1 MIVKKVGTSKTGA
14 PKSKASNVRAL
25 IDYIAG
31 GAAGGDGEKVEHQG
45 AVNLLN
51 IDHDGQV
58 QEMID
63 LAEVAR
69 RSPQPVQ
76 HWIMSWREGEQPTR
90 AQADEAVGMFLAEMG
105 LGEHQAVY
113 ALHRD
118 THNCHVH
125 VAINRVHPT
134 TEKVVTVNNGFDL
147 EIAHRAV
154 ARIEQRQ
161 GWEREARGLYAVDL
175 DGGAERLKPRD
186 QRERR
191 PSGRAQDLEE
201 RTGQRSAQ
209 RIAIEEAGPII
220 RQAQSW
226 RELNAALA
234 AQGMRYERKGSGA
247 LLWIGEQPVKAS
259 AVGRDCSM
267 AALRNRLGE
276 FEPAPSTP
284 ARVPAS
290 SRAIDPSAPTLPVY
304 LDARR
309 KHYED
314 RAARRAGA
322 AGEQRKE
329 WRELVDRH
337 RNERADIL
345 RGSWRGKG
353 DLLNATRS
361 VLAARQAREKAAL
374 RERQQ
379 LERAALHRDAGPF
392 PGYEDWLARRDRDQA
407 DRWRNRERQPA
418 TIDGATFEQPTVR
431 DIRAFTA
438 VLDGRKVHYH
448 LARSRRPSFTD
459 HGKTIA
465 IYDSR
470 TRESVL
476 AALQLSAQKWGTI
489 SVRGNR
495 EFMRTCVGLAAE
507 HGFKIANPELQ
518 EALAAERQRYRPQA
532 RPGPHT
538 LGVGSHPQPLTLA
551 SIYERHVN
559 EIRREQPDA
568 RRIDASRLDA
578 EVAVRMAVT
587 GHSREQI
594 AKAII
599 DGARASRPHEDR
611 DWQSYAGRAVQR
623 AFSAP
628 GEEAQLRLERL
639 RDALLR
645 LEGRQEER
653 QLLRGLGGPSRGR

>member
-1 MIVKKVGTSKTGA
+1 VIVKKVSTSKTAA

-31 GAAGGDGEKVEHQG
+31 VAEGGDGAKVEHRG

-58 QEMID
+58 EEIID

-69 RSPQPVQ
+69 RCPQPVQ
-76 HWIMSWREGEQPTR
+76 HWIVSWREGEQPTR
-90 AQADEAVGMFLAEMG
+90 KQADEAVGMFLAEMG
-105 LGEHQAVY
+105 LADHQAVY

-125 VAINRVHPT
+125 VAVNRVHPS

-147 EIAHRAV
+147 EVAHRAI

-161 GWEREARGLYAVDL
+161 GWEREARGLYVVDS
-175 DGGAERLKPRD
+175 DGRAERLRPRD
-186 QRERR
+186 QSERR

-209 RIAIEEAGPII
+209 RIAIDDAAPLI
-220 RQAQSW
+220 RQARSW
-226 RELNAALA
+226 RELHAALA
-234 AQGMRYERKGSGA
+234 AQGMRYEKKGSGA
-247 LLWIGEQPVKAS
+247 LLWVGEQPVKAS

-267 AALRNRLGE
+267 APLRKRLGE
-276 FEPAPSTP
+276 FEPAPPTLV
-284 ARVPAS
+284 RVPGPW
-290 SRAIDPSAPTLPVY
+290 RAIDPSPPTLPVY
-304 LDARR
+304 LNERR
-309 KHYED
+309 KHYQD
-314 RAARRAGA
+314 RDARRARA
-322 AGEQRKE
+322 TGEQRKK
-329 WRELVDRH
+329 WREMVDRH

-345 RGSWRGKG
+345 RGSWHGKR

-361 VLAARQAREKAAL
+361 VLAARQAQEKAAL

-379 LERAALHRDAGPF
+379 RERAALRREMGPF
-392 PGYEDWLARRDRDQA
+392 PSYEDWLARRDRDQA
-407 DRWRNRERQPA
+407 DGWRHRERRPA
-418 TIDGATFEQPTVR
+418 TIEGATFEPPTVR
-431 DIRAFTA
+431 DIRAFGA
-438 VLDGRKVHYH
+438 VLDGAKVNYH
-448 LARSRRPSFTD
+448 RAGSRRPSFTD
-459 HGKTIA
+459 HGKTID

-470 TRESVL
+470 SRESVL

-489 SVRGNR
+489 SVHGNR
-495 EFMRTCVGLAAE
+495 EFMRTCVELAAE

-518 EALAAERQRYRPQA
+518 EAIAAERQRRRPHDRPMA
-532 RPGPHT
+532 RMPR
-538 LGVGSHPQPLTLA
+538 VGSPAESLTLA
-551 SIYERHVN
+551 SIYERHVT

-568 RRIDASRLDA
+568 RRMDASRLDA

-594 AKAII
+594 ATAIF

-611 DWQSYAGRAVQR
+611 DWQAYARRAVQR

-628 GEEAQLRLERL
+628 GEQARARLELL
-639 RDALLR
+639 RDKLLR
-645 LEGRQEER
+645 VEGRQDER
-653 QLLRGLGGPSRGR
+653 QLLPGLRGPARGL

>member
-1 MIVKKVGTSKTGA
+1 VIVKKVSTSKTAA

-31 GAAGGDGEKVEHQG
+31 VAAGGDGAKVEHRG

-69 RSPQPVQ
+69 RCPQPVQ
-76 HWIMSWREGEQPTR
+76 HWIVSWREGEQPTR
-90 AQADEAVGMFLAEMG
+90 KQADEAVGMFLAEMG
-105 LGEHQAVY
+105 LTDHQAVY
-113 ALHRD
+113 VLHRD

-125 VAINRVHPT
+125 VAVNRVHPS

-147 EIAHRAV
+147 EVAHRAI
-154 ARIEQRQ
+154 ARIEKRE
-161 GWEREARGLYAVDL
+161 GWEREARGLYAVDS
-175 DGGAERLKPRD
+175 DGRAERLRPRD
-186 QRERR
+186 QCERR

-209 RIAIEEAGPII
+209 RIALDVAAPII
-220 RQAQSW
+220 RQARSW
-226 RELNAALA
+226 RELHAALA
-234 AQGMRYERKGSGA
+234 AQGMRYEKKGSGA

-267 AALRNRLGE
+267 AALRKRLGD
-276 FEPAPSTP
+276 FEAAPPTLV
-284 ARVPAS
+284 RVRAP

-304 LDARR
+304 LDERR
-309 KHYED
+309 KHYQD
-314 RAARRAGA
+314 REARRARA
-322 AGEQRKE
+322 AGEQREK
-329 WRELVDRH
+329 WREMVDRH
-337 RNERADIL
+337 RNERDDIL
-345 RGSWRGKG
+345 RGSWHGKR

-361 VLAARQAREKAAL
+361 VLAARQAQEKAAL

-379 LERAALHRDAGPF
+379 REQAALRREMGPF
-392 PGYEDWLARRDRDQA
+392 PSYEDWLARRDRGLA
-407 DRWRNRERQPA
+407 DRWRHRERRPA
-418 TIDGATFEQPTVR
+418 TIEGATFEPPTVR
-431 DIRAFTA
+431 DIRAFGA
-438 VLDGRKVHYH
+438 VLEGAKVHYH
-448 LARSRRPSFTD
+448 RAGSRRPSFTD
-459 HGKTIA
+459 HGKTID

-470 TRESVL
+470 SRDSVL

-489 SVRGNR
+489 SVHGNR
-495 EFMRTCVGLAAE
+495 EFMRTCAELAAE

-518 EALAAERQRYRPQA
+518 EAIAAERQRRRPQDRSMA
-532 RPGPHT
+532 RLPR
-538 LGVGSHPQPLTLA
+538 VGSPAESLTLA
-551 SIYERHVN
+551 SIYERHVT

-568 RRIDASRLDA
+568 RRMDASRLDA

-594 AKAII
+594 ATAIF

-611 DWQSYAGRAVQR
+611 DWQAYARRAVQR

-628 GEEAQLRLERL
+628 GEQARARLELL
-639 RDALLR
+639 RDKLLR
-645 LEGRQEER
+645 LEGRQDER
-653 QLLRGLGGPSRGR
+653 QLLRGLRGPARGL

>member
-1 MIVKKVGTSKTGA
+1 VIVKKVGTSKTAA

-31 GAAGGDGEKVEHQG
+31 VTAGGDGEKVEHRG

-51 IDHDGQV
+51 VDHDGQV

-76 HWIMSWREGEQPTR
+76 HWILSWREGEQPTR
-90 AQADEAVGMFLAEMG
+90 AQADEAVGVFLAEMG

-147 EIAHRAV
+147 EIAHRAI

-161 GWEREARGLYAVDL
+161 GWEREARGLYAVDP
-175 DGGAERLKPRD
+175 DGRAERLRPRD
-186 QRERR
+186 QGERR

-209 RIAIEEAGPII
+209 RIAIEEAAPII
-220 RQAQSW
+220 RQARSW
-226 RELNAALA
+226 LEVHATLA
-234 AQGMRYERKGSGA
+234 ARGMRYEKKGSGA
-247 LLWIGEQPVKAS
+247 LLWIGEQPIKAS

-267 AALRNRLGE
+267 AALRKRFGE

-284 ARVPAS
+284 VRVPAP
-290 SRAIDPSAPTLPVY
+290 SRAIDPLAPTLPVY

-309 KHYED
+309 KHFQE
-314 RAARRAGA
+314 REARRARA
-322 AGEQRKE
+322 TGEQSKE
-329 WRELVDRH
+329 WREMVGRQ

-345 RGSWRGKG
+345 RGSWRGKR

-361 VLAARQAREKAAL
+361 VLAARQAQEKAAV

-379 LERAALHRDAGPF
+379 RERAALRREMSPF
-392 PGYEDWLARRDRDQA
+392 PSYEGWLARRDRDQA
-407 DRWRNRERQPA
+407 DRWRHRERRPA
-418 TIDGATFEQPTVR
+418 TIEGATFEQPAVR

-438 VLDGRKVHYH
+438 VLEGRRVHYH
-448 LARSRRPSFTD
+448 LAGSRRRSFTD
-459 HGKTIA
+459 HGKTID
-465 IYDSR
+465 IYDTR

-489 SVRGNR
+489 SVHGNR
-495 EFMRTCVGLAAE
+495 EFMRTCVALAAE
-507 HGFKIANPELQ
+507 HGFKIANPGLQ
-518 EALAAERQRYRPQA
+518 EAIAAERQRHRPQD
-532 RPGPHT
+532 RPRAHT
-538 LGVGSHPQPLTLA
+538 PGVGSRPQSLTLA
-551 SIYERHVN
+551 SIYERHVT
-559 EIRREQPDA
+559 EIRREQLDA
-568 RRIDASRLDA
+568 RRIDASRLDG
-578 EVAVRMAVT
+578 EVALRMAVT

-594 AKAII
+594 AKAVI

-611 DWQSYAGRAVQR
+611 DWQAYAGRAVQR

-628 GEEAQLRLERL
+628 GEQARLGLEPL
-639 RDALLR
+639 RDKLLR
-645 LEGRQEER
+645 LEGRQDER
-653 QLLRGLGGPSRGR
+653 HLLQRLGGPFRSL